1 MTESPDAAAKGAPDG
16 SSDDPEAA
24 VDTQT
29 PSGSFDEFA
38 LDEAIRLGL
47 KDLGYLSPT
56 PVQRAVFE
64 PAKSRRDVM
73 VQSKTGSGK
82 TTAFC
87 LPLLVNVDPKI
98 RQPQSLVLAPTREL
112 ALQVSA
118 EAARLG
124 H

>member
-1 MTESPDAAAKGAPDG
+1 MSEAPDNQ
-16 SSDDPEAA
+16 S
-24 VDTQT
+24 
-29 PSGSFDEFA
+29 PSGSFDEFN
-38 LDEAIRLGL
+38 LDEALRLGL

-64 PAKSRRDVM
+64 PVRSGRDVM

-87 LPLLVNVDPKI
+87 LPVLVNLDAKV
-98 RQPQSLVLAPTREL
+98 RAPQALVLAPTREL

-124 H
+124 HHKGVRVVTIYGG